1 MRPAPG
7 TKHEPMSQ
15 ANLGQSPNSRF
26 LAGHVGDDPTPKG
39 RLGGAGAVSL
49 VVHVGAFMLA
59 IYLATLPVSS
69 LSPKPLFDIPREIVW
84 LQEPGPGGG
93 GGGGGNQMPDPPR
106 QAELPGKD
114 KITVPVA
121 KPEAPK
127 PEPPKPKEEPVQE
140 QKMVIPAM
148 TTTSG
153 VEEIPGVIAGL
164 PTAPTASQGSGS
176 GGGAGTGRG
185 TGMGPGDG
193 SGLGPGSGGGTGGGV
208 YRIGNGV
215 VSPRLI
221 KEVKPNYTGEA
232 MRAKIQGIVQMEAI
246 VMPDGSV
253 GQVSIT
259 RSLDPTFGLDEE
271 AIRTVKQWRFAPGT
285 RLGQPVPVL
294 VEIEMTFTLR

>member
-1 MRPAPG
+1 
-7 TKHEPMSQ
+7 MSQ
-15 ANLGQSPNSRF
+15 ANPGQSPNSRF
-26 LAGHVGDDPTPKG
+26 LAGQVGDNRTPTA
-39 RLGGAGAVSL
+39 RAGGAGAVSL
-49 VVHVGAFMLA
+49 AAHIGAFMLA
-59 IYLATLPVSS
+59 IYLATLPASS
-69 LSPKPLFDIPREIVW
+69 PSPKPLFDIPRDIVW

-93 GGGGGNQMPDPPR
+93 GGGGGNEMPDPPR

-127 PEPPKPKEEPVQE
+127 PEPPKEEPVPE
-140 QKMVIPAM
+140 QKLVIPAM

-153 VEEIPGVIAGL
+153 VRELPGVITGL
-164 PTAPTASQGSGS
+164 PTAPTASQGPGS

-185 TGMGPGDG
+185 TGIGPGDG
-193 SGLGPGSGGGTGGGV
+193 SGWGPGRGGGTGGGV
-208 YRIGNGV
+208 YRPGNDV

-232 MRAKIQGIVQMEAI
+232 MRAKIQGEVWMEAV

-259 RSLDPTFGLDEE
+259 RSLDPNFGLDEE
-271 AIRTVKQWRFAPGT
+271 AVRTVKQWRFAPGT
-285 RLGQPVPVL
+285 RMGQPVAVL
-294 VEIEMTFTLR
+294 VEVQMTFTLR